1 MEPDRIEVGKKLKR
15 FFVGG
20 ARHATDPHVFHKMS
34 LVAFL
39 AWIGLGADGISSAC
53 YGPGEAFAALHGHYF
68 LAIILAAMTALTVFV
83 ISASYM
89 QIIELFPTGGGGY
102 LVASKLLSPTAG
114 TVSGC
119 ALVVDYVLTIIV
131 SIAGGADALF
141 SFLPNDW
148 QTHKFQ
154 TEIVV
159 LLVLIVLNLR
169 GVKESVLP
177 IVPVFMLFLV
187 THVIVILA
195 AFGMHVGDIPAIVH
209 ETGVDLH
216 NSIGQLGFLGV
227 AVLILHAYS
236 LGGSSYTGIE
246 AVSNGLP
253 ILREP
258 RVETGKKT
266 MIYMAI
272 SLAVIAG
279 GLIVGFLFFRVTPV
293 ENKTLNA
300 VLFEQVAQN
309 WPGGRWFIL
318 ATLASEALI
327 LLVAAQTGFL
337 DGPRVLAN
345 MALDGWMPSRFSLL
359 SERLVTE
366 NGILLMGGASLLLL
380 WISKG
385 SVSFLLVLYSINVFL
400 TFTLSQLGMVKHW
413 WEVRRADKRWKYS
426 ILINGVGLTLTGF
439 ILITV
444 VVLKFHEGGWL
455 TLVITGSLV
464 AVAFAIK
471 RHYGNTRKLLTRLD
485 ELLTDAI
492 AHSPEPAQ
500 PAGESVARLSAN
512 SSERT
517 AVILVNGFGGM
528 GLHTLFGILRIFRGH
543 FKNFVFVQA
552 GLIDAGQ
559 FKGAK
564 EIEHLRRTINDGLER
579 YVALMRTR
587 NLYAEG
593 LCSLGTDIVEEVEKL
608 AVQVT
613 EHFPNSVVF
622 TGQLVFPKETFFTR
636 VLHNYT
642 AFAIQKRLY
651 YHGIPV
657 LILPIRVEVKS

>member
-1 MEPDRIEVGKKLKR
+1 MEPERHSVSEQMKRVKRLVVGE
-15 FFVGG
+15 
-20 ARHATDPHVFHKMS
+20 ARSATSPEVFHKIS

-53 YGPGEAFAALHGHYF
+53 YGPGEAFASLQGHYY
-68 LAIILAAMTALTVFV
+68 LAIILAAMTAATVFI

-102 LVASKLLSPTAG
+102 LVASKLLSPAAG

-131 SIAGGADALF
+131 SIAGGVDALF
-141 SFLPNDW
+141 SFLPREW
-148 QTHKFQ
+148 QSRKLT
-154 TEIVV
+154 TEFIV
-159 LLVLIVLNLR
+159 LVILILLNLR

-177 IVPVFMLFLV
+177 IVPVFLLFLA
-187 THVIVILA
+187 THVVAILVA
-195 AFGMHVGDIPAIVH
+195 TFTHLDNVPRIIH
-209 ETGVDLH
+209 ETSGELH
-216 NSIGQLGFLGV
+216 NSVAQLGVLGV
-227 AVLILHAYS
+227 SVLMLHAYS

-272 SLAVIAG
+272 SLAFIAG
-279 GLIVGFLFFRVTPV
+279 GLILGFLFFRVEPQ
-293 ENKTLNA
+293 EGKTLNA
-300 VLFEQVAQN
+300 VFFEVATQG
-309 WPGGRWFIL
+309 WPGGRAFVWL
-318 ATLASEALI
+318 ALASEALI

-345 MALDGWMPSRFSLL
+345 MAIDGWMPSRFALL

-366 NGILLMGGASLLLL
+366 NGILLMGGASMILL

-385 SVSFLLVLYSINVFL
+385 SIGFLLVLYSINVFL
-400 TFTLSQLGMVKHW
+400 TFSLSQLGMVKHW
-413 WEVRRADKRWKYS
+413 WEVRATDKRWARN
-426 ILINGVGLTLTGF
+426 ILINGVGLLLTCF
-439 ILITV
+439 ILVTV
-444 VVLKFHEGGWL
+444 AVVKFHEGGWL

-464 AVAFAIK
+464 ALAFMIK
-471 RHYGNTRKLLTRLD
+471 QHYKNTRKLLQRLD
-485 ELLTDAI
+485 ALLSETIHPPPPKKPAEAEI
-492 AHSPEPAQ
+492 APH
-500 PAGESVARLSAN
+500 LSAS
-512 SSERT
+512 SSEKT
-517 AVILVNGFGGM
+517 AVVLVNGFGGM
-528 GLHTLFGILRIFRGH
+528 GLHTTFGVLRIFRGH

-559 FKGAK
+559 FKGVA
-564 EIEHLRRTINDGLER
+564 EIENLRTSIQDGLDR
-579 YVALMRTR
+579 YVQLMQSHGF
-587 NLYAEG
+587 YAEG
-593 LCSLGTDIVEEVEKL
+593 LCSLGTEVVDEVEKL
-608 AVQVT
+608 AVQVV
-613 EHFPNSVVF
+613 EHFPSSVVF
-622 TGQLVFPKETFFTR
+622 TGQLVFPQETILTR
-636 VLHNYT
+636 ILHNYT

-657 LILPIRVEVKS
+657 LILPIRV

>member
-1 MEPDRIEVGKKLKR
+1 MEDDRPQVRRRLKR
-15 FFVGG
+15 LFVGG
-20 ARHATDPHVFHKMS
+20 ARNAKSPDVFHKMS

-53 YGPGEAFAALHGHYF
+53 YGPGEAFAALQGHYY
-68 LAIILAAMTALTVFV
+68 LAIILAAMTAVTVFV

-114 TVSGC
+114 AVSGC

-141 SFLPNDW
+141 SFLPAEW
-148 QTHKFQ
+148 QNHKL
-154 TEIVV
+154 TAEVAV
-159 LLVLIVLNLR
+159 LVIMILLNMR
-169 GVKESVLP
+169 GVKESVIP

-187 THVIVILA
+187 THGVAILA
-195 AFGMHVGDIPAIVH
+195 ALITHAGNIPTVVH
-209 ETGVDLH
+209 ETAVDLH
-216 NSIGQLGFLGV
+216 GAVGQLGFFGV
-227 AVLILHAYS
+227 CALILHAYS

-253 ILREP
+253 LLREP
-258 RVETGKKT
+258 RVETGKRT
-266 MIYMAI
+266 MVYMAS
-272 SLAVIAG
+272 SLALVAG
-279 GLIVGFLFFRVTPV
+279 GLILGFLLFRVIPQ

-300 VLFEQVAQN
+300 VFFEAVAGG
-309 WPGGRWFIL
+309 WPGGKWFIL
-318 ATLASEALI
+318 TALAAEALI

-345 MALDGWMPSRFSLL
+345 MSLDGWMPSRFGLL

-366 NGILLMGGASLLLL
+366 NGILLMGGASLILL
-380 WISKG
+380 WVSKG
-385 SVSFLLVLYSINVFL
+385 SVAFLLVLYSINVFL
-400 TFTLSQLGMVKHW
+400 TFSLSQLGMVKHW
-413 WEVRRADKRWKYS
+413 WEVRATDRRWKHN
-426 ILINGVGLTLTGF
+426 ILINGIGLTLTGF

-455 TLVITGSLV
+455 TLIITGSLV

-471 RHYGNTRKLLTRLD
+471 RHYKNTRKLLVRLD
-485 ELLTDAI
+485 ALLGDAVTTEI
-492 AHSPEPAQ
+492 KQAEEKAEAAPP
-500 PAGESVARLSAN
+500 LSAN
-512 SSERT
+512 PAEKT

-559 FKGAK
+559 FKGAA
-564 EIEHLRRTINDGLER
+564 EIEHLQRTINTGLDR
-579 YVALMRTR
+579 YVQLMRAR
-587 NLYAEG
+587 GLYAEAFS
-593 LCSLGTDIVEEVEKL
+593 SLGTDVVEEVEKL
-608 AVQVT
+608 ATQVV
-613 EHFPNSVVF
+613 ERFPNSVVF
-622 TGQLVFPKETFFTR
+622 TGQLVFPKETGFTR
-636 VLHNYT
+636 ILHNYT

-657 LILPIRVEVKS
+657 LILPIRV